1 MKISWEKDK
10 RLIADSTVAPLPDKR
25 RYGKGSDTFSISRYS
40 VSKEVDEEHH
50 QKTHSQADNVSSKI
64 CHLLSKGYYRVVVR
78 LERFINSPHKTDD
91 A

>member
-1 MKISWEKDK
+1 MKSSWEKDK
-10 RLIADSTVAPLPDKR
+10 RLSADPTAAPLPDKSR
-25 RYGKGSDTFSISRYS
+25 CQTGSDTFSISRYS
-40 VSKEVDEEHH
+40 VSKEVDEEHR

-78 LERFINSPHKTDD
+78 LERFINSPHKIDD